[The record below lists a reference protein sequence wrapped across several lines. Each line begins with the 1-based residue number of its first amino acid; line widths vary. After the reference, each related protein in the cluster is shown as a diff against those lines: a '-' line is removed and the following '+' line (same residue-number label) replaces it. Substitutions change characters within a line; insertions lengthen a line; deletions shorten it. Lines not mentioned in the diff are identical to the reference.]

1 MENRIQTNRLY
12 LDGGEHDGR
21 VGVRETRSD
30 TLTDGL
36 RLPIILRNVV
46 GHRVEDEHLSPS
58 TSVQYISD
66 YFNRPLVDI
75 SLAISHPDF
84 SECSLLLIIITHYFS
99 FVPPPQYFLC
109 YISSC
114 SFFSRSV
121 CALVI
126 YSLCALVIYSLSAL
140 VIYSLGALVIYSLC
154 ALVIYSLGALVIYS
168 LGALVERRQ

>member
-1 MENRIQTNRLY
+1 MQRADLPCGQFAAQLENRIQTNRLY

-58 TSVQYISD
+58 TTSNTSMITLIDHYLTFLLPFRTQI
-66 YFNRPLVDI
+66 LVN
-75 SLAISHPDF
+75 
-84 SECSLLLIIITHYFS
+84 THYFS
-99 FVPPPQYFLC
+99 YHLILPPSPAYFFC

-126 YSLCALVIYSLSAL
+126 YSL
-140 VIYSLGALVIYSLC
+140 GALV
-154 ALVIYSLGALVIYS
+154 
-168 LGALVERRQ
+168 

>member
-1 MENRIQTNRLY
+1 MQRADLPCGQFAAQLENRIQTNRLY

-66 YFNRPLVDI
+66 YFNRPLFDI

-84 SECSLLLIIITHYFS
+84 SEYSLFLVPSHSSPLPRIFLLLYL
-99 FVPPPQYFLC
+99 FLF
-109 YISSC
+109 IL
-114 SFFSRSV
+114 FT
-121 CALVI
+121 L
-126 YSLCALVIYSLSAL
+126 SLCTRYLLTR
-140 VIYSLGALVIYSLC
+140 C
-154 ALVIYSLGALVIYS
+154 T
-168 LGALVERRQ
+168 R